1 MILRGTMDELIDRI
15 RAGLEG
21 GLYPSERA
29 VSTSIVVPIL
39 RSLGWDDSD
48 PAQVMPEYTNPRGR
62 VDYALSARA
71 NSPAVFVEV
80 KRVGQSADADKQLFE
95 YAFHEGAQIAVLTD
109 GRLWNFYLPGQHGS
123 YQDRRVYQLDIVE
136 RATPEIVLRFRRYL
150 AKARIASGDALTDA
164 QGDYRAS
171 ASRREA
177 ELTLPKAWAQI
188 LAEPDGLLMELVRE
202 RTEALCGH
210 KPSDAAV
217 EAFLKSRQGSD
228 AVVPVAQR
236 IPRTTGSL
244 ASVPAPQSIAKV
256 APEVQEQPAT
266 SGKNRWRV
274 AELAGVEKNGVDTL
288 VATLAALFEKYPARQ
303 ETMAAAVRTRGRNNI
318 ARAIEEIY
326 PNKPEIA
333 FRNHRQLPGGWFVGT
348 NESSATK
355 TRIVSQAAAAVGLAM
370 GRDIEFEV

>member
-1 MILRGTMDELIDRI
+1 MDDLIDRI

-21 GLYPSERA
+21 GLYPNERA

-39 RSLGWDDSD
+39 RSLGWDDSN
-48 PAQVMPEYTNPRGR
+48 PSQVMPECTNPRGR

-80 KRVGQSADADKQLFE
+80 KRVGQSADADRQLFE

-136 RATPEIVLRFRRYL
+136 RATPEIALRFRRYL
-150 AKARIASGDALTDA
+150 AKDRIASGDALADA
-164 QGDYRAS
+164 QTDYRAS

-210 KPSDAAV
+210 KPSDAAL

-228 AVVPVAQR
+228 AGAAAAQR
-236 IPRTTGSL
+236 SSKPIAPLTSVPTSL
-244 ASVPAPQSIAKV
+244 ATAKV
-256 APEVQEQPAT
+256 VSEAQEAT
-266 SGKNRWRV
+266 ATAGKNRWRV
-274 AELAGVEKNGVDTL
+274 LELSGVEKNGVDTL
-288 VATLAALFEKYPARQ
+288 VAVLATLFKKYPDRQ

-318 ARAIEEIY
+318 ARVVEEIY

-333 FRNHRQLPGGWFVGT
+333 IRNHRQLPNGWFVGT

-355 TRIVSQAAAAVGLAM
+355 TRIVLQAAAAVGLTM